1 MKFKKRIKMFFPVFL
16 NIENKKCLVIGGG
29 KVAFRKINKLLKY
42 KARLTVISKNIIEEI
57 KLLKGKHL
65 EIIEKEFEEYNNS
78 EYLKKFFLIVAA
90 TNDKKL
96 NDNIAKT
103 CMKEN
108 ILINNVSSKNNMNI
122 RFGVS
127 IEKEEYSIAISAK
140 GNPSKAIKKSVE
152 IKESIENLFNDYNN

>member
-1 MKFKKRIKMFFPVFL
+1 MFFPVFL

-29 KVAFRKINKLLKY
+29 KVALRKINKLLKY
-42 KARLTVISKNIIEEI
+42 KARITVISKNIIEEI
-57 KLLKGKHL
+57 KLLEGKNL
-65 EIIEKEFEEYNNS
+65 EIIEKEFEENNNL

-96 NDNIAKT
+96 NDNTAKI
-103 CMKEN
+103 CIKEN

-127 IEKEEYSIAISAK
+127 IEKEE
-140 GNPSKAIKKSVE
+140 
-152 IKESIENLFNDYNN
+152 

>member
-1 MKFKKRIKMFFPVFL
+1 MFFPVFL

-42 KARLTVISKNIIEEI
+42 KARLTVISKNIIKDI
-57 KLLKGKHL
+57 KLLKNIK
-65 EIIEKEFEEYNNS
+65 IIEKEFEEYDNL
-78 EYLKKFFLIVAA
+78 EYLKKFFLIIAA

-96 NDNIAKT
+96 NDNIANI
-103 CMKEN
+103 CIKEN
-108 ILINNVSSKNNMNI
+108 ILINNVSSKDNMNC

-127 IEKEEYSIAISAK
+127 IEKKEYSIAVSAK

-152 IKESIENLFNDYNN
+152 IKESIENLFNDYNNLKK

>member
-1 MKFKKRIKMFFPVFL
+1 MFFPVFL

-42 KARLTVISKNIIEEI
+42 KARLTVISKNIIKEI
-57 KLLKGKHL
+57 KLLKNIK
-65 EIIEKEFEEYNNS
+65 IIEKEFEEYDNL
-78 EYLKKFFLIVAA
+78 EYLKKFFLIIAA

-96 NDNIAKT
+96 NDNIANI
-103 CMKEN
+103 CIKEN
-108 ILINNVSSKNNMNI
+108 ILINNVSSKDNMNC

-127 IEKEEYSIAISAK
+127 IEKKEYSIAVSAK

-152 IKESIENLFNDYNN
+152 IKESIENLFNE

>member
-1 MKFKKRIKMFFPVFL
+1 MFFPVFL

-42 KARLTVISKNIIEEI
+42 KARLTVISKNIIKEI
-57 KLLKGKHL
+57 KLLKNIK
-65 EIIEKEFEEYNNS
+65 IIEKEFEEYDNL
-78 EYLKKFFLIVAA
+78 EYLKKFFLIIAA

-96 NDNIAKT
+96 NDNISKI
-103 CMKEN
+103 CIKEN

-127 IEKEEYSIAISAK
+127 IEKEEYSIAVSAK

-152 IKESIENLFNDYNN
+152 IKESIENLFNDYNNLKK

>member
-1 MKFKKRIKMFFPVFL
+1 MFFPVFL

-42 KARLTVISKNIIEEI
+42 KARLTVISKNIIKEI
-57 KLLKGKHL
+57 KLLKNIK
-65 EIIEKEFEEYNNS
+65 IIEKEFEEYDNL
-78 EYLKKFFLIVAA
+78 EYLKKFFLIIAA

-96 NDNIAKT
+96 NDNIANI
-103 CMKEN
+103 CIKEN
-108 ILINNVSSKNNMNI
+108 ILINNVSSKDNMNC

-127 IEKEEYSIAISAK
+127 IEKKEYSIAVSAK

-152 IKESIENLFNDYNN
+152 IKESIENLFNDYNNLKK

>member
-1 MKFKKRIKMFFPVFL
+1 MFFPVFL

-42 KARLTVISKNIIEEI
+42 KARLTVISKNIIKEI
-57 KLLKGKHL
+57 KLLKNIK
-65 EIIEKEFEEYNNS
+65 IIEKEFEEYDNL
-78 EYLKKFFLIVAA
+78 EYLKKFFLIIAA

-96 NDNIAKT
+96 NDNIANI
-103 CMKEN
+103 CIKEN
-108 ILINNVSSKNNMNI
+108 ILINNVSSIKNMNC

-127 IEKEEYSIAISAK
+127 IEKKEYSIAVSAK

-152 IKESIENLFNDYNN
+152 IKESIENLFNE

>member
-1 MKFKKRIKMFFPVFL
+1 MFFPVFL

-42 KARLTVISKNIIEEI
+42 KARLTVISKNIIKEI
-57 KLLKGKHL
+57 KLLKNIK
-65 EIIEKEFEEYNNS
+65 IIEKEFEEYDNL
-78 EYLKKFFLIVAA
+78 EYLKKFFLIIAA

-96 NDNIAKT
+96 NDNIANI
-103 CMKEN
+103 CIKEN

-127 IEKEEYSIAISAK
+127 IEKEEYSIAVSAK

-152 IKESIENLFNDYNN
+152 IKESIENLFNDYNNLKK

>member
-1 MKFKKRIKMFFPVFL
+1 MFFPVFL

-42 KARLTVISKNIIEEI
+42 KARLTVISKNIIKEI
-57 KLLKGKHL
+57 KLLKNIK
-65 EIIEKEFEEYNNS
+65 IIEKEFEEFNDIK
-78 EYLKKFFLIVAA
+78 YLKKYFLIIAA

-96 NDNIAKT
+96 NDNIANI
-103 CMKEN
+103 CIKEN

-127 IEKEEYSIAISAK
+127 IEKEEYSIAVSAK

-152 IKESIENLFNDYNN
+152 IKESIENLFNDYNNLKK

>member
-1 MKFKKRIKMFFPVFL
+1 MFFPVFL

-42 KARLTVISKNIIEEI
+42 KARLTVISKNIIKEI
-57 KLLKGKHL
+57 KLLKNIK
-65 EIIEKEFEEYNNS
+65 IIEKEFEEYDNL
-78 EYLKKFFLIVAA
+78 EYLKKFFLIIAA

-96 NDNIAKT
+96 NDNIANI
-103 CMKEN
+103 CIKEN
-108 ILINNVSSKNNMNI
+108 ILINNVSSKDNMNC

-127 IEKEEYSIAISAK
+127 IEKEEYSIAVSAK

-152 IKESIENLFNDYNN
+152 IKESIENLFNDYNNLKK

>member
-1 MKFKKRIKMFFPVFL
+1 MDLKYFPVFL

-42 KARLTVISKNIIEEI
+42 KARLTVISKNIIKEI
-57 KLLKGKHL
+57 KLLKNIK
-65 EIIEKEFEEYNNS
+65 IIEKEFEEYDNL
-78 EYLKKFFLIVAA
+78 EYLKKFFLIIAA

-96 NDNIAKT
+96 NDNIANI
-103 CMKEN
+103 CIKEN
-108 ILINNVSSKNNMNI
+108 ILINNVSSKDNMNC

-127 IEKEEYSIAISAK
+127 IEKKEYSIAVSAK

-152 IKESIENLFNDYNN
+152 IKESIENLFNE